1 MEEQEFRDLRRESP
15 AGRENGEK
23 VLGDLLQLDNEKQL
37 LKQYYAGHQVPSPNG
52 GFLILLRVRRADD
65 GSAVATF
72 ECSVSSLRY
81 EVKIPKA
88 TRTER
93 KHVKDELDA
102 GGDPDCPRHGPGARL
117 TRAGRDLVCSQC
129 GIAYGK
135 A

>member
-1 MEEQEFRDLRRESP
+1 M
-15 AGRENGEK
+15 
-23 VLGDLLQLDNEKQL
+23 GDVLQLDNEKQL

-52 GFLILLRVRRADD
+52 GFLILLRVRRMGD
-65 GSAVATF
+65 GSSVAIF

-93 KHVKDELDA
+93 KKVKDEIEA
-102 GGDPDCPRHGPGARL
+102 GRDPDCPRHGLGARL

-129 GIAYGK
+129 GIAYGR